1 MGDAKR
7 DGEGG
12 RVMGRALDGLVLR
25 HPVVT
30 VVAALA
36 LVLAV
41 AGGVRGAGRP
51 GRGGP

>member
-7 DGEGG
+7 NGEGG
-12 RVMGRALDGLVLR
+12 RVVRRALDGLVLR

-30 VVAALA
+30 VAAALA

-41 AGGVRGAGRP
+41 GGGAAGLGPP
-51 GRGGP
+51 GRV

>member
-12 RVMGRALDGLVLR
+12 RAMRRVLDGLVLR

-36 LVLAV
+36 LVL
-41 AGGVRGAGRP
+41 
-51 GRGGP
+51 GGP